1 MFRSF
6 RFFFRANSVLVGTFL
21 FACDGGGCGRQA
33 APESVL
39 FEASA
44 GSRAADSVQSTPSA
58 KPVHRS
64 GLVGMMFHAA
74 HDLKLGDAQVA
85 AVNDLEDKLRGGD
98 ASVGGAMKKFESDLA
113 FGIRAGT
120 IDTAG
125 TQADLAAIDWA
136 MQSRQDQQADTL
148 NGLHSELDPGLR
160 QELALAVRARR
171 RAHALRPPDAPDEGA
186 KDWARRRLE
195 RLTTD
200 LGLDAAQRRR
210 VAGLLAKG
218 DLPGPAEV
226 QARKDAANA
235 RADALLS
242 AFERDGFDAKK
253 VDFGVAAG
261 KSAHELIEREVRFL
275 SQLLTILR
283 PEQRGKLAST
293 RERGADR
300 AESDE
305 PAAEAP
311 SDELPE
317 PVAPGPR

>member
-1 MFRSF
+1 MLRSA
-6 RFFFRANSVLVGTFL
+6 RSCFRASWALVGTFV

-39 FEASA
+39 FEAST
-44 GSRAADSVQSTPSA
+44 GPSAADSAQSTRSA

-64 GLVGMMFHAA
+64 GLVGMVFHAA
-74 HDLKLGDAQVA
+74 HDLKLTDTQVA
-85 AVNDLEDKLRGGD
+85 ALDELEDKLRGGD

-113 FGIRAGT
+113 SGIRAGT
-120 IDTAG
+120 IDPAG
-125 TQADLAAIDWA
+125 TQADFAAIDWA
-136 MQSRQDQQADTL
+136 MESRQDQQADML
-148 NGLHSELDPGLR
+148 NELHAELDPGLR
-160 QELALAVRARR
+160 QELVLAVRARR

-242 AFERDGFDAKK
+242 AFAQDGFDAKK
-253 VDFGVAAG
+253 VDFGVVAG

-275 SQLLTILR
+275 SHLLAILR
-283 PEQRGKLAST
+283 PEQRDPLAAS
-293 RERGADR
+293 RERPSSDR
-300 AESDE
+300 ERTDIEDPS
-305 PAAEAP
+305 PVGPLAP
-311 SDELPE
+311 
-317 PVAPGPR
+317 